1 MRVSRMAWIAMVFVA
16 ALVLATTVLAQ
27 AEPGQVPVQLVE
39 RPFTYVFEY
48 WVTGIDWA
56 GEVPFSGETSDFGGR
71 CSVPSDWVIR
81 GRVEGTASIGGPVT
95 GTAEHC
101 AQVAWGTDAD
111 GAPSMMGLSY
121 SDAENAIIWADGS
134 SLHGT
139 MIDMGGG
146 FDAETG
152 EMTGGVLAMF
162 TSGTGRFEGAS
173 AYALHSTRLRDVEA
187 NMAGME
193 PAMMVGHGMIRY
205 DPHATA
211 GQ

>member
-1 MRVSRMAWIAMVFVA
+1 MRARRMAWIVVA
-16 ALVLATTVLAQ
+16 VCATLTAVATVLAQ
-27 AEPGQVPVQLVE
+27 AESGQGPTQLVE

-56 GEVPFSGETSDFGGR
+56 GEVPFSGAKSEFGGR

-81 GRVEGTASIGGPVT
+81 GRVEGTASIGGPVV

-101 AQVAWGTDAD
+101 AQVTWGVDAD
-111 GAPSMMGLSY
+111 GAPSMLGLSY
-121 SDAENAIIWADGS
+121 SDAENAFIWPDGS
-134 SLHGT
+134 SLSGT
-139 MIDMGGG
+139 MIDMGSG

-152 EMTGGVLAMF
+152 ETTGAMVTMF

-173 AYALHSTRLRDVEA
+173 AYALHSARIRDVEA

-193 PAMMVGHGMIRY
+193 PAMMVGQGAIRY
-205 DPHATA
+205 DPHAAA
-211 GQ
+211 GE